1 MILFIL
7 FIIALWIF
15 LYRLEEKIFDME
27 SENQVLRQ
35 QTLVAPAKRT
45 SDHLPPMAT
54 KVNAC

>member
-1 MILFIL
+1 
-7 FIIALWIF
+7 
-15 LYRLEEKIFDME
+15 ME

-45 SDHLPPMAT
+45 SEHLPPMAT